1 MRQSIVKHYRMYPY
15 GYTLNYL
22 YLCWPKIKILGEWDV
37 LSTLKRITSAQV
49 KIVYNLNIKGEVI
62 NLHFYCHLSV
72 NFFSYSVFAGL
83 CHAPGIFNGT
93 LILVIN
99 AALIFPENTYKQEF

>member
-15 GYTLNYL
+15 SLNYL
-22 YLCWPKIKILGEWDV
+22 YLCVGQKILGEWDV

>member
-1 MRQSIVKHYRMYPY
+1 MRYSK
-15 GYTLNYL
+15 TLPNVSL
-22 YLCWPKIKILGEWDV
+22 FIELSVSVCWPKMKILGEWDV

-62 NLHFYCHLSV
+62 NLHFYCHL
-72 NFFSYSVFAGL
+72 AGL

>member
-15 GYTLNYL
+15 SLNL
-22 YLCWPKIKILGEWDV
+22 SVSVCWPKKKILGEWDV